1 MTKLKKIAISGG
13 KGGTGK
19 STIAVLMAN
28 KLVKQGKKVV
38 LCDCDVEC
46 PNDYLLLGKKL
57 LKPKAWTY
65 TNYPKL
71 DKRKCNKCGLCV
83 KTCQSNAIFQAQGE
97 YPVFIKDLCSGCG
110 ACKLVCPRGAISMRR
125 EKTGKIYQNKIKN
138 KFWLIT
144 GLAKSGLEETGPT
157 VDESKKFALDFARK
171 IKADYI
177 LFDTAAG
184 THCPVISALLDS
196 DFAYIVTEPTPM
208 GAMDL
213 GLILSLCQKLKV
225 PVKIIL
231 NQADLGDKKK
241 VEKVAKEYK
250 TRIYK
255 EIPYSKELVDAYSRG
270 ELLELDFD
278 L

>member
-28 KLVKQGKKVV
+28 RLVQEGKRVV

-46 PNDYLLLGKKL
+46 PNDYLLLNQKL
-57 LKPKAWTY
+57 SKPKEWIYAD
-65 TNYPKL
+65 YPTL

-83 KTCQSNAIFQAQGE
+83 KACQNNAIFQAKGE
-97 YPVFIKDLCSGCG
+97 YPVFIGDLCSGCG
-110 ACKLVCPRGAISMRR
+110 ACQLVCPRGAINMKKK
-125 EKTGKIYQNKIKN
+125 KTGEIYQNKIKN
-138 KFWLIT
+138 QFWLIT
-144 GLAKSGLEETGPT
+144 GLAKAGLEETGAT
-157 VDESKKFALDFARK
+157 VDKSKQFAINFAVK
-171 IKADYI
+171 MKADYI

-184 THCPVISALLDS
+184 THCPVISALLDC

-213 GLILSLCQKLKV
+213 GLILSLCQKLKI

-241 VEKVAKEYK
+241 VEEVVKRYK
-250 TRIYK
+250 TKIYK
-255 EIPYSKELVDAYSRG
+255 EIPYSKELVEAYSRG
-270 ELLELDFD
+270 RLLEANLIV
-278 L
+278 

>member
-1 MTKLKKIAISGG
+1 MIKLKKIAVSGG

-28 KLVKQGKKVV
+28 RLVKQGKKVI

-46 PNDYLLLGKKL
+46 PNDYLLLDQKL
-57 LKPKAWTY
+57 SKPKTWTY
-65 TNYPKL
+65 TDYPKL
-71 DKRKCNKCGLCV
+71 DKRKCNKCGLCI
-83 KTCQSNAIFQAQGE
+83 KTCQNNAIFQAPGE

-110 ACKLVCPRGAISMRR
+110 ACKLVCPRGAINMKK
-125 EKTGKIYQNKIKN
+125 EKTGKIYQNRIKN

-157 VDESKKFALDFARK
+157 VDQTKKFALDLAKK

-184 THCPVISALLDS
+184 THCPVISALLDC

-213 GLILSLCQKLKV
+213 GLILSLCQKLNI

-231 NQADLGDKKK
+231 NQANLGDKKK
-241 VEKVAKEYK
+241 VREIVKEYK
-250 TRIYK
+250 KKIYK
-255 EIPYSKELVDAYSRG
+255 EIPYSKELVNAYSEG
-270 ELLELDFD
+270 QLLGLDFD